1 MVSLIQAVIL
11 SFLQGIAEW
20 LPISSSGHL
29 ALVQNIFHFENLSFD
44 VFLHLASILA
54 VIIIFWKDIVK
65 LFYPWEKTKIKYLL
79 IILIGIIPAGIVGFL
94 LRKQIETA
102 FSNYI
107 YIGIFFIISGI
118 IVYSTK
124 FYKEKKEKPSF
135 MDSIFIGIFQAIAI
149 LPGISRSGA
158 TISSGMYR
166 GIKKEEAIKFS
177 FLMAIPVILGAGVL
191 ELKDLAFSQINTTF
205 LIISFVITFILSL
218 AGIKILLKIVEQ
230 EKFYL
235 FGIYNFLLGILVLVL
250 HFSGII

>member
-11 SFLQGIAEW
+11 SLLQGISEW

-44 VFLHLASILA
+44 VFLHFASILA
-54 VIIIFWKDIVK
+54 VIIIFWQDIVK

-94 LRKQIETA
+94 FKKQIEAA
-102 FSNYI
+102 FSNYT
-107 YIGIFFIISGI
+107 YLGIFFIISGI

-124 FYKEKKEKPSF
+124 FVKEKKERIGYF
-135 MDSIFIGIFQAIAI
+135 DSLFIGIFQAIAI

-158 TISSGMYR
+158 TISSGMHR
-166 GIKKEEAIKFS
+166 GLKKQDAIKFS
-177 FLMAIPVILGAGVL
+177 FIMAIPVILGAGIL
-191 ELKDLAFSQINTTF
+191 EAKDLVYSQINYSI
-205 LIISFVITFILSL
+205 LIISFILTFIVSL
-218 AGIKILLKIVEQ
+218 IGIKILLKIVDK

-235 FGIYNFLLGILVLVL
+235 FGIYNFLLGVLVLIL
-250 HFSGII
+250 HFSGVI